1 MKRIYVWML
10 VGIMMCSQIVFTS
23 CDTADNPVPQPEP
36 AQKLVL
42 TGDAAVE
49 WTKNHLDSLVNVY
62 LADCG
67 NKIDP
72 DASRA
77 LLSCIGYTGLNVID
91 YLAAGDLIDSVAYVR
106 LMDRAVE
113 AGNKTIVFTMGMSGC
128 GKSTGLRNNPTLE
141 KQAKEAGVVY
151 DAAFF
156 TTDDFEKQIKK
167 SNAKGLTPTLI
178 YVYNDAE
185 TGFSNC
191 VSRLI
196 TSNRVIPYPTYVMF
210 FPFYKGRIEYM
221 EEHYPDMPIHCLD
234 NSHNSGGIEV
244 SKEDAKKWDYTMD
257 ADMQNKLY
265 KIMWKFILSG
275 DMTDEQI
282 TAVQKPE
289 RI

>member
-1 MKRIYVWML
+1 MKRTYVWML
-10 VGIMMCSQIVFTS
+10 VAIMMCSQIVLTS
-23 CDTADNPVPQPEP
+23 CEQTDNPVPQSEP
-36 AQKLVL
+36 SPKLVL

-67 NKIDP
+67 NKVDP

-106 LMDRAVE
+106 LMDRAIE
-113 AGNKTIVFTMGMSGC
+113 TGNKTIVFTMGMSGC

-141 KQAKEAGVVY
+141 KQANEAGVVY

-156 TTDDFEKQIKK
+156 TTGDFDKLIKK
-167 SNAKGLTPTLI
+167 SNDKGLTPTLV

-185 TGFSNC
+185 TGFTNC

-196 TSNRVIPYPTYVMF
+196 KTNRVIPYPTYVMF

-221 EEHYPDMPIHCLD
+221 EEHYPDMTIHCLD
-234 NSHNSGGIEV
+234 NNHNNGGVEV
-244 SKEDAKKWDYTMD
+244 TKEEAKKWDYTMD
-257 ADMQNKLY
+257 ADMQSKLY
-265 KIMWKFILSG
+265 KIMWQFILSG

-289 RI
+289 RM

>member
-1 MKRIYVWML
+1 MKRTYVWML
-10 VGIMMCSQIVFTS
+10 VAIMMCSQIVLTS
-23 CDTADNPVPQPEP
+23 CEQADNPVPQPEP
-36 AQKLVL
+36 SQKLVL

-67 NKIDP
+67 NKVDP

-106 LMDRAVE
+106 LMDRAIE

-141 KQAKEAGVVY
+141 KQANEAGVVY

-156 TTDDFEKQIKK
+156 TTGDFDKLIKK
-167 SNAKGLTPTLI
+167 SNDKGLTPTLV

-185 TGFSNC
+185 TGFTNC

-196 TSNRVIPYPTYVMF
+196 KTNRVIPYPTYVMF

-221 EEHYPDMPIHCLD
+221 EEHYPDMTIHCLD
-234 NSHNSGGIEV
+234 NSHNSGGVEV
-244 SKEDAKKWDYTMD
+244 TKEEAMKWDYTMD
-257 ADMQNKLY
+257 ADMQSKLY
-265 KIMWKFILSG
+265 KIMWQFILSG

-289 RI
+289 RM

>member
-36 AQKLVL
+36 APKLVL

-49 WTKNHLDSLVNVY
+49 WTKNHLESLVNVY

-156 TTDDFEKQIKK
+156 TTDEFE
-167 SNAKGLTPTLI
+167 
-178 YVYNDAE
+178 
-185 TGFSNC
+185 
-191 VSRLI
+191 
-196 TSNRVIPYPTYVMF
+196 
-210 FPFYKGRIEYM
+210 
-221 EEHYPDMPIHCLD
+221 
-234 NSHNSGGIEV
+234 
-244 SKEDAKKWDYTMD
+244 
-257 ADMQNKLY
+257 
-265 KIMWKFILSG
+265 
-275 DMTDEQI
+275 
-282 TAVQKPE
+282 
-289 RI
+289 

>member
-1 MKRIYVWML
+1 ML
-10 VGIMMCSQIVFTS
+10 VALVSCSQMVFTS
-23 CDTADNPVPQPEP
+23 CSSSDDEPDLQPEST
-36 AQKLVL
+36 QQLVI

-49 WTKNHLDSLVNVY
+49 WTRNHLDSLVNVY

-67 NKIDP
+67 NKVDP

-91 YLAAGDLIDSVAYVR
+91 YLAAGDLIDSVAFVR

-113 AGNKTIVFTMGMSGC
+113 TGNKTIVYTMGMSGC
-128 GKSTGLRNNPTLE
+128 GKSTGLRNNPTLQ
-141 KQAKEAGVVY
+141 KQANEAGVVY

-156 TTDDFEKQIKK
+156 TTDDFDKLVKK
-167 SNAKGLTPTLI
+167 SNDKGLTPTLV

-196 TSNRVIPYPTYVMF
+196 TTNRVVPYPTYVMF
-210 FPFYKGRIEYM
+210 YPFYKGRVEYM
-221 EEHYPDMPIHCLD
+221 EEHYPDMTIHCLD
-234 NSHNSGGIEV
+234 NNHNSGGVEV
-244 SKEDAKKWDYTMD
+244 SKEEAKKWDYTMD

-265 KIMWKFILSG
+265 KIMWQFILSG

-289 RI
+289 RM

>member
-1 MKRIYVWML
+1 MKRTYVWML
-10 VGIMMCSQIVFTS
+10 VAIMMCSQIVLTS
-23 CDTADNPVPQPEP
+23 CEQADNSVPQPEP
-36 AQKLVL
+36 SQKPVL

-67 NKIDP
+67 NKVDP
-72 DASRA
+72 DASRE

-106 LMDRAVE
+106 LMDRAIE

-156 TTDDFEKQIKK
+156 TTGDFDKLIKK
-167 SNAKGLTPTLI
+167 SNDKGLTPTLV

-185 TGFSNC
+185 TGFTNC
-191 VSRLI
+191 VNRLI
-196 TSNRVIPYPTYVMF
+196 KTNRVIPYPTYVMF

-221 EEHYPDMPIHCLD
+221 EEHYPDMTIHCLD
-234 NSHNSGGIEV
+234 NNHNSGGVEV
-244 SKEDAKKWDYTMD
+244 SKEEAKKWDYTMD
-257 ADMQNKLY
+257 ADMQSKLY
-265 KIMWKFILSG
+265 KIMWQFILSG

-289 RI
+289 RM